1 MKKVKF
7 TGTVETFYFVPNC
20 DEETAV
26 IYLNVTSEQKCPD
39 GRTETLVPSKRM
51 RFMLNGR
58 EADALAKGKPATSGD
73 EMTIYA
79 IEDAEGNFSY
89 SIGLITPK
97 TPIIDAEDYIKH
109 LGK

>member
-26 IYLNVTSEQKCPD
+26 IYLSVTSEQKCPN
-39 GRTETLVPSKRM
+39 GRTETLVPPKRM
-51 RFMLNGR
+51 RFMLSGR
-58 EADALAKGKPATSGD
+58 EADALAKGKTATSGD

-79 IEDAEGNFSY
+79 TEDADGNLSY
-89 SIGLITPK
+89 SIGLIKSK
-97 TPIIDAEDYIKH
+97 TPIIDAEDYVKH
-109 LGK
+109 LKA